1 MSWFVIWS
9 EAMAAVMEPV
19 MVGAGFGLCDDTDP
33 ANKSSQ
39 QFSDL
44 SHVQSEHLVKETYH
58 SLYSVLHAY
67 S

>member
-1 MSWFVIWS
+1 MSWIVIWS

-19 MVGAGFGLCDDTDP
+19 LVGAGFGLGDDTDP

-39 QFSDL
+39 QLSGL
-44 SHVQSEHLVKETYH
+44 SHVQSEHLVKEPYP
-58 SLYSVLHAY
+58 SLYSVLHSY